1 MTKHQD
7 TVLLGYELGTGEPV
21 SVPLR
26 HLAVTGQTQ
35 ASGKTTTLEAL
46 ATRSGK
52 TVLTFVTKRGEGAF
66 ADAHRVQPYFRDRA
80 DWKFVSSII
89 DATLQ
94 EKNKFLRPWIM
105 RICRTTKTLAEVQRA
120 VREALKTA
128 KGINEGVYTQLDEY
142 LEMIVPVIGQ
152 ARLAPSLTL
161 RMGRVNV
168 MDLSAFDTTMQMLFV
183 QSALD
188 FVNAHCSNTIV
199 VIPEAWEFI
208 PEGKGS
214 PVKESAVTLVR
225 KGGGIG
231 NHIWVDSQ
239 DMAGVDKVILRG
251 CTVWIL
257 GVQREANEIKR
268 NLANIPA
275 GIKRPKPSDIAL
287 LERGQF
293 FACFGSTVVKVYV
306 LPSWMLPDT
315 AAAIACGDRSVMD
328 FIHVEPRFSVPP
340 EAIAQGRS
348 VPNSVRATFVDS
360 IPYEAITPP
369 KESDVKEVEAN
380 ALRAENAD
388 LKSQIEELRSG
399 RATYTERREVGEI
412 AIERKVTA
420 AESPRLNVDDMDS
433 VIMELHRRAPALL
446 KLLVSVP
453 EIEVKKVRQT
463 VTADHAKQPGFLAAM
478 ITEGFFDA
486 AQPGA
491 SVAAEL
497 KRRGRAV
504 HNTNVYRDLNRLA
517 EQGFLTVEGGGYQAV
532 PGMKVRII
540 EA

>member
-7 TVLLGYELGTGEPV
+7 DVLLGYEIGTGEPV

-105 RICRTTKTLAEVQRA
+105 RICRTTRTLADVQRA
-120 VREALKTA
+120 VRDALKTA

-142 LEMIVPVIGQ
+142 LEMIVPEIGR
-152 ARLAPSLTL
+152 ARLAPTLAISL
-161 RMGRVNV
+161 GRVNV

-188 FVNAHCSNTIV
+188 FVNANCSNTIV

-214 PVKESAVTLVR
+214 PVKESSVTLVR

-275 GIKRPKPSDIAL
+275 GIKRPKPADIAL

-293 FACFGSTVVKVYV
+293 FACYGSNVSKVYV
-306 LPSWMLPDT
+306 RPVWMT
-315 AAAIACGDRSVMD
+315 SEMAVRVARGEISATMASMIAPPPG
-328 FIHVEPRFSVPP
+328 RFQQPIII
-340 EAIAQGRS
+340 E
-348 VPNSVRATFVDS
+348 
-360 IPYEAITPP
+360 P
-369 KESDVKEVEAN
+369 KEKPVKQSEAD

-388 LKSQIEELRSG
+388 LRHRLEELAQ
-399 RATYTERREVGEI
+399 ATLTSTNRPAPDV
-412 AIERKVTA
+412 A
-420 AESPRLNVDDMDS
+420 APRPIFDGVAPSAPPRLNVDDMDA
-433 VIMELHRRAPALL
+433 IIIELRRRAPALL
-446 KLLVSVP
+446 KVLVSVP
-453 EIEVKKVRQT
+453 EIEVTRERRT
-463 VTADHAKQPGFLAAM
+463 
-478 ITEGFFDA
+478 ITIEGNGPKARICALIAEGFMDEGVT
-486 AQPGA
+486 QGA
-491 SVAAEL
+491 VRAEL
-497 KRRGRAV
+497 KRTGAEA
-504 HNTNVYRDLNRLA
+504 NSGNVSTIFSGLVVD
-517 EQGFLTVEGGGYQAV
+517 GFLSREAGELYKAV
-532 PGMKVRII
+532 PSMKVRIV
-540 EA
+540 ER